1 MNSEIYTLMMEQMQ
15 AGAYTEV
22 SAKRNIGRF
31 LSYQQITA
39 EEYDELMEY
48 ANSLAANTDDGEIN
62 VRLVALETDVKSLK
76 SEVQAIKEAV
86 ESGGTTVTN
95 PDSGSEQTG
104 ETDDPID
111 AYRGMTYY
119 KDKYYRDSED
129 GQVYKCYRDSD
140 TDPGAG
146 VQLNYLPHELVNI
159 YFYFDRVS

>member
-1 MNSEIYTLMMEQMQ
+1 MNSEIFTLMMEQMQ

-31 LSYQQITA
+31 LSRQQITA
-39 EEYDELMEY
+39 EEYDQLMEY
-48 ANSLAANTDDGEIN
+48 ADGLAPNTDDGEIN
-62 VRLVALETDVKSLK
+62 VRLVSLETGMDALK
-76 SEVQAIKEAV
+76 TEVEAIKKAV
-86 ESGGTTVTN
+86 ESGGGTVTE
-95 PDSGSEQTG
+95 PDAGQTG

-129 GQVYKCYRDSD
+129 KQVYKCFRDSD
-140 TDPGAG
+140 TDPGSG